1 MTSKPEARLQ
11 ELGLTLPPPPK
22 PVAKYKTAVL
32 AGGLLYVS
40 GHGPARISDKTPVT
54 GRVGADLTTEQ
65 GKESARA
72 VGLNIL
78 STVRNTLGS
87 LDKVK
92 RLVKTLGMVNC
103 TADYK
108 DQPQVIN
115 GFSELMAEV
124 FGEDAGVGAR
134 SAVGMGRCRAT
145 SPSRSSAFS
154 RFRSSGKSG
163 WTRRAAAAISPR
175 WRPPHPTNTRSF
187 STPSAARWTCCST
200 SSSARR
206 WTSATSPWRA

>member
-1 MTSKPEARLQ
+1 MSEKPETRLQ
-11 ELGLTLPPPPK
+11 QLHLTLPPAPK

-32 AGGLLYVS
+32 AGNMLYVS
-40 GHGPARISDKTPVT
+40 GHGPAKLTDKTPVA

-78 STVRNTLGS
+78 STVKATLGS

-103 TADYK
+103 TADFK

-115 GFSELMAEV
+115 GFSELMAEI

-134 SAVGMGRCRAT
+134 SAVGMGSLPANIPVEIECIFEVT
-145 SPSRSSAFS
+145 V
-154 RFRSSGKSG
+154 
-163 WTRRAAAAISPR
+163 
-175 WRPPHPTNTRSF
+175 
-187 STPSAARWTCCST
+187 
-200 SSSARR
+200 
-206 WTSATSPWRA
+206 